1 MGDVAAP
8 KLTEGPSAGATP
20 AKVKRLSPAQQQV
33 YDVVLGAQLAG
44 ADGMTNREIGR
55 ALEFRHNRRFG
66 EGAVASRVT
75 ELVNGG
81 YLDSLTEK
89 RRCLVTGELA
99 FARFVPAKQG
109 RLVP

>member
-1 MGDVAAP
+1 MGEAVGA
-8 KLTEGPSAGATP
+8 KLTDSSSQP
-20 AKVKRLSPAQQQV
+20 VKARSLSPAQQQV
-33 YDVVLGAQLAG
+33 FDVVVGAQRSG
-44 ADGMTNREIGR
+44 ADNMTNREIGR
-55 ALEFRHNRRFG
+55 ALEYLHNRRFG